1 MIKMN
6 ENVMEQ
12 CVETQFIQYQGKNF
26 KGKLDEDVQKKNGLI
41 TYIWAATR
49 RDANIV

>member
-12 CVETQFIQYQGKNF
+12 CVGTHFIQYKGKNL
-26 KGKLDEDVQKKNGLI
+26 KRKLDEDIHTRNGLI
-41 TYIWAATR
+41 TFIGAATKR
-49 RDANIV
+49 TQVV